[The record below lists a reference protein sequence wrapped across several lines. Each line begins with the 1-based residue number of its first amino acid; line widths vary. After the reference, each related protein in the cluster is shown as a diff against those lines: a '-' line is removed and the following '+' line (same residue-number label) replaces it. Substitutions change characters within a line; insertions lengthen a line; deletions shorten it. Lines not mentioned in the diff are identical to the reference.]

1 MDSNL
6 IAGKKIL
13 IVDDERDIIE
23 SIEDLLDK
31 CVIESA
37 VDFDSGLEL
46 IRKNK
51 YDAVILDIMG
61 VDGYKL
67 LKIANENQIP
77 GIILTAHALS
87 PADFKK
93 SIKNGAYIYLP
104 KEYIFYIPEYL
115 VVLFGEIESRKEKS
129 GKWFIMLGPSF
140 DEKFGKD
147 WKENDNLFWRDF
159 TNLFKFTKEELED
172 IL

>member
-13 IVDDERDIIE
+13 IVDDERDIID

-37 VDFDSGLEL
+37 VDFDSGSAL

-61 VDGYKL
+61 VDGYNL
-67 LKIANENQIP
+67 LKIANEYQIP
-77 GIILTAHALS
+77 AIILTAHALS
-87 PADFKK
+87 PEDFKK
-93 SIKNGAYIYLP
+93 SIKNGAYVYLP
-104 KEYIFYIPEYL
+104 KEHLFSIALYLGELFEAIEY
-115 VVLFGEIESRKEKS
+115 RQKKS
-129 GKWFIMLGPSF
+129 GRWFILLGPSF
-140 DEKFGKD
+140 EKKFGKD
-147 WKENDNLFWRDF
+147 WKENDKPFWQDF
-159 TNLFKFTKEELED
+159 ANQFRFTREELEE